1 MKNLHC
7 HMHKGFS
14 LICTPKRTAQGR
26 FMATVAVTYLGSERT
41 RSQRFLDL
49 TEEYE
54 TEEEAVERGRKAGVE
69 WVDKHLNAQ

>member
-14 LICTPKRTAQGR
+14 LICTPKQTPEGK
-26 FMATVAVTYLGSERT
+26 FFATVAVTYVGSERT

-49 TEEYE
+49 KEEFD
-54 TEEEAVERGRKAGVE
+54 TEEEAAEWGRKAGVD
-69 WVDKHLNAQ
+69 WVDKNLNAR

>member
-14 LICTPKRTAQGR
+14 LICTPKRTHEGLYV
-26 FMATVAVTYLGSERT
+26 ATVAVTYVGGERT

-49 TEEYE
+49 TEEFA
-54 TEEEAVERGRKAGVE
+54 TEEEAAEGGRKAGVE
-69 WVDKHLNAQ
+69 WIDKNLDAR